1 MYAFILTGSRQFPI
15 LTVII
20 NSRWCSIVFI
30 KGWPSSITT
39 IVPQEGFIDETL
51 LLGVVTTFFDF
62 KMLMQHFLQTIP
74 FVFVCKLWQPSA
86 SSIFPKEVLHLHSTK
101 VWPTWSWKAESR
113 WWFRFFNDHSEPHL
127 SALFL
132 VNQPGKLENNGRF
145 APPIPSQKK
154 AGEQARYSED
164 VGGTT
169 MFYRILGVKLQQY
182 LGSDFCFTNSA
193 VGSTCSCQRVVW
205 IFAVC
210 FRHGCFCGGYS
221 YGCFFQVG
229 DLCWLLTR

>member
-62 KMLMQHFLQTIP
+62 RILMQHFLQTIP
-74 FVFVCKLWQPSA
+74 FVFFLQIMTTKRKLHFSKKKF
-86 SSIFPKEVLHLHSTK
+86 SIYILPKFG
-101 VWPTWSWKAESR
+101 PTWSWKAESR
-113 WWFRFFNDHSEPHL
+113 WWFRFFFNDHSEPHL

-132 VNQPGKLENNGRF
+132 VNQPGKLENIGRF

-154 AGEQARYSED
+154 SRWAGKIFWRCWRHNN
-164 VGGTT
+164 V
-169 MFYRILGVKLQQY
+169 LPH
-182 LGSDFCFTNSA
+182 LGSQITATIWD
-193 VGSTCSCQRVVW
+193 R
-205 IFAVC
+205 IFASQTQQLGPRVLVNVL
-210 FRHGCFCGGYS
+210 CGFLQFVLGM
-221 YGCFFQVG
+221 GVFVEDIPMVAFF
-229 DLCWLLTR
+229 

>member
-62 KMLMQHFLQTIP
+62 RILMQHFLQTIP
-74 FVFVCKLWQPSA
+74 FVFFCKLWQPSA

-113 WWFRFFNDHSEPHL
+113 WWFRFFFNDHSEPHL

-132 VNQPGKLENNGRF
+132 VNQPGKLENIGRF

-154 AGEQARYSED
+154 SRWAGKIFWRCWRHNN
-164 VGGTT
+164 V
-169 MFYRILGVKLQQY
+169 LPH
-182 LGSDFCFTNSA
+182 LGSQITAIFGIGFLLRKLSSWVHVFLSTCCVDFCSLF
-193 VGSTCSCQRVVW
+193 
-205 IFAVC
+205 
-210 FRHGCFCGGYS
+210 
-221 YGCFFQVG
+221 
-229 DLCWLLTR
+229 